1 MEYNKLLNKQIKK
14 FLSEEMLSDERIR
27 SFLKSV
33 NNSYDSFEKDKEL
46 SEHAFQISETE
57 YSKIN
62 EKLKTENEEKKQILE
77 KLQNAIKLFKDTY
90 KSSIELDEND
100 IVSIV
105 NCIGKQVKRIQEVE
119 AELLSA
125 KEFAESAN
133 SAKSDFLSMM
143 SHEIRTPLNTIIG
156 MTYLLIKENP
166 SDSQLTNLNVLKY
179 SSENLL
185 VLINDILDFSKIE
198 AGRLE
203 FEDVNFSLSQ
213 LIRTIKHSNQVKASE
228 KENEINVIW
237 DESLP
242 EYVCADPVRIGQV
255 LNNLVSNAI
264 KFTQN
269 GKVNIEVNLIKEAEK
284 EITLFFTV
292 TDTGIGISKEQ
303 QKFIF
308 DKFTQASS
316 STTRK
321 YGGTGLGLAITK
333 RIIDLLGGKIKVE
346 SEIGKGASFQFY
358 LKLKKGETLL
368 SSDKQNQQSKNID
381 LNGIKILLVEDTAF
395 NIHYAVQLFSTWNT
409 KIDVA
414 ENGLLA
420 LQKVK
425 DKKYDIILMDLQMPE
440 MDGYTASIK
449 IKEIDPS
456 IQIVALTASTSYES
470 KLRIKESGMVDFI
483 LKPFVPEELF
493 SKISNLIELNKN
505 NF

>member
-1 MEYNKLLNKQIKK
+1 MEYNKLLQKQLKK
-14 FLSEEMLSDERIR
+14 FLSEEQLANENMQL
-27 SFLKSV
+27 FLKSV
-33 NNSYDSFEKDKEL
+33 NNSYESFEKDKEL
-46 SEHAFQISETE
+46 SEHAFQISEQE
-57 YSKIN
+57 YSEIN
-62 EKLKTENEEKKQILE
+62 EKLKAENQEKKEVLE
-77 KLQNAIKLFKDTY
+77 KLRQAIKLFKDNNDVTL
-90 KSSIELDEND
+90 ELDEDD

-125 KEFAESAN
+125 KEFAEKAN

-166 SDSQLTNLNVLKY
+166 TNSQLTNLNILKY

-213 LIRTIKHSNQVKASE
+213 LIRTIKHSNHVKASE

-237 DESLP
+237 DDSLP
-242 EYVCADPVRIGQV
+242 DYVCADPVRIGQV

-269 GKVNIEVNLIKEAEK
+269 GKVNIEVNLIKEADK
-284 EITLFFTV
+284 EVTLYFTV
-292 TDTGIGISKEQ
+292 SDTGIGISKEQ

-346 SEIGKGASFQFY
+346 SEIGSGASFQFY
-358 LKLKKGETLL
+358 LKLKKGETPLL
-368 SSDKQNQQSKNID
+368 TDKQNTQSKNID

-420 LQKVK
+420 IQKVK
-425 DKKYDIILMDLQMPE
+425 DKNYDLILMDLQMPE
-440 MDGYTASIK
+440 MDGYSASLK
-449 IKEIDPS
+449 IKEIDPNAK
-456 IQIVALTASTSYES
+456 IVALTASTSYES
-470 KLRIKESGMVDFI
+470 KLKIKECGMVDFI

-493 SKISNLIELNKN
+493 TKINNLIGSRKQ